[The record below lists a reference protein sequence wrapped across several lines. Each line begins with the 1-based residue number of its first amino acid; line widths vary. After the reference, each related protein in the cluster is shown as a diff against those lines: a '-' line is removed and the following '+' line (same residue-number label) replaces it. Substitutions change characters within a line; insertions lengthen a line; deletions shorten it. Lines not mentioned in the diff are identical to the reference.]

1 MIRDFIRENNI
12 RYKENISLKR
22 YNTYRL
28 DVKCKYIV
36 FPDTYDKIISLIKYL
51 KENNIKYM
59 FLGNGSNTI
68 FKCHKY
74 DGVIIKLDE
83 LNSIKIED
91 NHITVGA
98 GCLLLKLA
106 ATTINEGLSGLEFA
120 GAIPGEVGASTCM
133 NAGAYN
139 ESMSDVVTR
148 VKAIDRDLNISVFTN
163 RDMEF
168 SYRSSLFKNNPDF
181 VIVEVEMD
189 LKPGDKQEMHEV
201 VKRRIIKRKESQ
213 PLEYPSA
220 GSVFRNPEGMYAGS
234 LIEKLGLKGY
244 TIGGAQVSL
253 KHANFI
259 INAGNATGDDIVE
272 LIEYIRNRVKEAYD
286 IDLILEQIIIE

>member
-83 LNSIKIED
+83 LNSIKIEN

-259 INAGNATGDDIVE
+259 INTGNATGDDIVE

>member
-139 ESMSDVVTR
+139 ESMSDVVTM

-259 INAGNATGDDIVE
+259 INTGNATGDDIVE

>member
-148 VKAIDRDLNISVFTN
+148 VKVIDRDLNISVFTN
-163 RDMEF
+163 EEMEF

-259 INAGNATGDDIVE
+259 INTGNATGDDIVE
-272 LIEYIRNRVKEAYD
+272 LIEYIQNRVKEAYG

>member
-1 MIRDFIRENNI
+1 MIKDFIRENNI

-36 FPDTYDKIISLIKYL
+36 FPDTYDKIINLIKYL
-51 KENNIKYM
+51 KQNNIKYM

-83 LNSIKIED
+83 LNSIKIEN

-148 VKAIDRDLNISVFTN
+148 VMAIDSDLNISVFTN
-163 RDMEF
+163 EQMEF
-168 SYRSSLFKNNPDF
+168 SYRSSLFKNNPEF

-234 LIEKLGLKGY
+234 LIERLGLKGY

-259 INAGNATGDDIVE
+259 INTGNATGDDIVK